1 MYDVVRFRLYSHP
14 GTGVSSPLRGI
25 PDEQRL
31 FIPFNTDS
39 SPHIPEPDLRPCNL
53 VNVKLPWQKT
63 ENSAGSGSTPASAL
77 IGETEQ
83 AERTGQ
89 AGQPLP
95 KGYTPPKAR
104 PTPKRREQEI
114 ERGVIRDPHRQ
125 TPATAGKRRKELKAS
140 MSKEEWKEYRRK
152 ERAESQERNRA
163 ERERLDS
170 GKVLMARDQG
180 AERAFVRDWVDSR
193 RFFNN
198 LFMPFA
204 LVMLL
209 SLFISTFSP
218 TLSTIITS
226 VMMVAIVAF
235 FIEGFI
241 IGRRVNN
248 AVRERFP
255 ETSESGWRLGF
266 YAYSRATQPRR
277 WRTPRPRVELGADA

>member
-1 MYDVVRFRLYSHP
+1 M
-14 GTGVSSPLRGI
+14 
-25 PDEQRL
+25 
-31 FIPFNTDS
+31 
-39 SPHIPEPDLRPCNL
+39 
-53 VNVKLPWQKT
+53 NVKLPWQKT
-63 ENSAGSGSTPASAL
+63 ENPAGSGSTPASAL
-77 IGETEQ
+77 IGDNTESVPAAQ
-83 AERTGQ
+83 ADK
-89 AGQPLP
+89 PLP
-95 KGYTPPKAR
+95 KGYTPPKAK

-114 ERGVIRDPHRQ
+114 ERGVIRDPNRQ
-125 TPATAGKRRKELKAS
+125 APATAGKRRKELKAS

-152 ERAESQERNRA
+152 ERAESQERNRQ
-163 ERERLDS
+163 ERERMDS
-170 GKVLMARDQG
+170 GKVLLPRDQG
-180 AERAFVRDWVDSR
+180 AERAFVRDWIDAR

-218 TLSTIITS
+218 TLSNIITT
-226 VMMVAIVAF
+226 VMLVAIVLF

-255 ETSESGWRLGF
+255 DSSESGWRLGF